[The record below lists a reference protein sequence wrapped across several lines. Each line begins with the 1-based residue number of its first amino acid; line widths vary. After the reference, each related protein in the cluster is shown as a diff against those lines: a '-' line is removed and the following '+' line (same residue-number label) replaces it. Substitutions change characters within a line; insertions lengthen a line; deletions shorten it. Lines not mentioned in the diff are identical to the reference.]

1 MRFEEKIVEL
11 RKQKGLSQEEL
22 AEKLGVS
29 RQAVSRW
36 ELGQTLPDIPNLL
49 QLCELFG
56 VSADY
61 LVRDEWKNTTK
72 PDEVVDNLE
81 TEAEKAGGTG
91 RREATAKEKKVSRR
105 IREREKIRYQA
116 RHFYYTA
123 VAAFIMALAFLL
135 AFLIDSK
142 WACFGIGIGQFVGAG
157 ILWIWYNRAVKKIEQ
172 MNLEIEESKED

>member
-22 AEKLGVS
+22 AEQLGVS

-36 ELGQTLPDIPNLL
+36 ELGQTLPDIPNLV

-61 LVRDEWKNTTK
+61 LVRDEEQT
-72 PDEVVDNLE
+72 V
-81 TEAEKAGGTG
+81 EKSDQS
-91 RREATAKEKKVSRR
+91 AKTIARL

-116 RHFYYTA
+116 RRYYYTA
-123 VAAFIMALAFLL
+123 WAALLMAIGFLVSSV
-135 AFLIDSK
+135 IDSR
-142 WACFGIGIGQFVGAG
+142 WICFGIGMGQVVGAVVVW
-157 ILWIWYNRAVKKIEQ
+157 ILYSRAVSKIEKL
-172 MNLEIEESKED
+172 NDEIEDL

>member
-22 AEKLGVS
+22 AEQLGVS

-61 LVRDEWKNTTK
+61 LVKDEEQAAVKSDQN
-72 PDEVVDNLE
+72 
-81 TEAEKAGGTG
+81 
-91 RREATAKEKKVSRR
+91 AKTIARL

-116 RHFYYTA
+116 RRYYYTA
-123 VAAFIMALAFLL
+123 WAALLMAIGFMVSSV
-135 AFLIDSK
+135 IDSR
-142 WACFGIGIGQFVGAG
+142 WISFGIGIGQVVGACIIG
-157 ILWIWYNRAVKKIEQ
+157 ILYSRAVSKIEKLNDD
-172 MNLEIEESKED
+172 MEDLS

>member
-22 AEKLGVS
+22 AEQLGVS

-61 LVRDEWKNTTK
+61 LVRDE
-72 PDEVVDNLE
+72 EQAVVKSDQS
-81 TEAEKAGGTG
+81 
-91 RREATAKEKKVSRR
+91 AKTIARLT
-105 IREREKIRYQA
+105 REREKIRYQA
-116 RHFYYTA
+116 RWYYYTA
-123 VAAFIMALAFLL
+123 WAAVLL
-135 AFLIDSK
+135 AIGFMLAAVIDYRWVS
-142 WACFGIGIGQFVGAG
+142 FGIGIGQLVGAVVVWF
-157 ILWIWYNRAVKKIEQ
+157 LYSRAVSKIEKLNED
-172 MNLEIEESKED
+172 MEDLE

>member
-22 AEKLGVS
+22 AEQLGVS

-61 LVRDEWKNTTK
+61 LVRDEEQAAVKSDQN
-72 PDEVVDNLE
+72 
-81 TEAEKAGGTG
+81 
-91 RREATAKEKKVSRR
+91 AKTIARLT
-105 IREREKIRYQA
+105 REREKTRYLA
-116 RHFYYTA
+116 RKYYYTA
-123 VAAFIMALAFLL
+123 LAAVLMAIGFMLA
-135 AFLIDSK
+135 AVIDSR
-142 WACFGIGIGQFVGAG
+142 WVSFGIGIGQLVGAVVVWF
-157 ILWIWYNRAVKKIEQ
+157 LYSRAVSKIEKL
-172 MNLEIEESKED
+172 NEDMEDLA

>member
-22 AEKLGVS
+22 AEQLGVS

-61 LVRDEWKNTTK
+61 LVRDE
-72 PDEVVDNLE
+72 EQV
-81 TEAEKAGGTG
+81 A
-91 RREATAKEKKVSRR
+91 AKSDQSAKTIVKLT
-105 IREREKIRYQA
+105 REREKTRAKA
-116 RHFYYTA
+116 RQYYYCGW
-123 VAAFIMALAFLL
+123 VEILMGISMMLAY
-135 AFLIDSK
+135 LIDSK
-142 WACFGIGIGQFVGAG
+142 WVIFGIGIGQIVGG
-157 ILWIWYNRAVKKIEQ
+157 IVIWILYNRAVKKIES
-172 MNLEIEESKED
+172 MNDAIDSE

>member
-22 AEKLGVS
+22 AEQLGVS

-56 VSADY
+56 VNADY
-61 LVRDEWKNTTK
+61 LVRDE
-72 PDEVVDNLE
+72 EQV
-81 TEAEKAGGTG
+81 
-91 RREATAKEKKVSRR
+91 TAKSDQSAKTITRL

-116 RHFYYTA
+116 RRFYYTA
-123 VAAFIMALAFLL
+123 WAALIMAIAFILAFLMDDRW
-135 AFLIDSK
+135 I
-142 WACFGIGIGQFVGAG
+142 CFGIGIGQVVGACIIW
-157 ILWIWYNRAVKKIEQ
+157 ILYSRAVSKIEKLNDD
-172 MNLEIEESKED
+172 MEDLS